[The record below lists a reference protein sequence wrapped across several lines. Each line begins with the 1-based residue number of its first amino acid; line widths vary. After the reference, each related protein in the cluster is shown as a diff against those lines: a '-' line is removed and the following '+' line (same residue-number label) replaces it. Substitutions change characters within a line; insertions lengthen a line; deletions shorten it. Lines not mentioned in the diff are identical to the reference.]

1 MQTFTV
7 KVIIK
12 IPKAAMFVKMVLSSK
27 DPNDGM
33 KLPIISD
40 IKTMM
45 LSFMSSSVLD
55 DTEVL
60 RSSDIFIA
68 TDNSDKEAALILK
81 ILNGSQNLL

>member
-1 MQTFTV
+1 
-7 KVIIK
+7 
-12 IPKAAMFVKMVLSSK
+12 MFVKTVLSSEY
-27 DPNDGM
+27 PNDGM